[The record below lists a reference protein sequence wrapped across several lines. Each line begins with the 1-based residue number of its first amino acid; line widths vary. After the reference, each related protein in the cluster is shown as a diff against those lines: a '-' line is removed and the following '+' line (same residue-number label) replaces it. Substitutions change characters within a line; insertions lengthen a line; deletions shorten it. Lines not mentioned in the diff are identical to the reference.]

1 MALEHPPSA
10 SAQHANPAASAAV
23 EAGAVAPEIPASAG
37 LLKLP
42 EAAAYLD
49 LGISTF
55 LRRVRAGEIPAYAL
69 GRRSVRYRRADL
81 DAYIAGMR
89 ISSDAKEAA

>member
-1 MALEHPPSA
+1 MALANQLSA
-10 SAQHANPAASAAV
+10 SAQHANTTASAAV
-23 EAGAVAPEIPASAG
+23 EAGVVAPQIPANAG

-49 LGISTF
+49 LGVSTF

-69 GRRSVRYRRADL
+69 GPRSVRYRRVDL
-81 DAYIAGMR
+81 DAYIAGLR
-89 ISSDAKEAA
+89 ISSEAKEAA